1 MSDIDTVLV
10 DSLKALDPKR
20 PIREADMRAITSMRP
35 LCAKL
40 RHHGRMGVLKSDDT
54 QNGTAFRFEAKRG
67 HDPVSGSRASTE
79 VRGSHQLCLAHSF
92 DHLIGESQQLDRFEC
107 RDFFRR

>member
-1 MSDIDTVLV
+1 MYLGRADMLCPPVVSGFVPNSDIT
-10 DSLKALDPKR
+10 
-20 PIREADMRAITSMRP
+20 
-35 LCAKL
+35 
-40 RHHGRMGVLKSDDT
+40 GRMGVLKSDDI

-67 HDPVSGSRASTE
+67 RDPVSGSRASTE